1 MLIPFLSLRW
11 GMDTTSGSVRSIFT
25 LEISFVK
32 KKCKRLQFFFINIAC
47 GNKLSLFLYFKK
59 GVNLYK
65 KFIICRELQSMII
78 AYYILHAE
86 NAVAKTD

>member
-11 GMDTTSGSVRSIFT
+11 EMDTTSGSVRSIFT
-25 LEISFVK
+25 LEISLVK
-32 KKCKRLQFFFINIAC
+32 KKCKRLQFFFINIAF